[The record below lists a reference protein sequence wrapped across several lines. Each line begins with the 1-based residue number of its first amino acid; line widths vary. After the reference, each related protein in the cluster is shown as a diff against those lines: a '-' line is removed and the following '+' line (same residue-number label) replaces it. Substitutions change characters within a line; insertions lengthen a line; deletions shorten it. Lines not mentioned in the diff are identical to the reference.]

1 MRRHITTPQGERIIY
16 GTQTSLGNG
25 DWLDLGS
32 KKSFQEFVQDA
43 NEHISGD
50 FIERMK
56 GWADSQHIQ
65 KHIDY
70 GKGRLRA
77 LNELGENSYKQLI
90 RIMKKFRI

>member
-1 MRRHITTPQGERIIY
+1 
-16 GTQTSLGNG
+16 
-25 DWLDLGS
+25 
-32 KKSFQEFVQDA
+32 
-43 NEHISGD
+43 
-50 FIERMK
+50 MK